1 MIKLNGL
8 ERRRVQSSG
17 REAKSCVIGAARCF
31 VGFFSLFCFWL
42 SLTKYFRILLPR
54 LPKQTAISTLGS
66 GSPAAYFCGEIS
78 PLGDKKERG
87 RGGGELDLYKGFLFF
102 GKKKKKTPKVTTF

>member
-17 REAKSCVIGAARCF
+17 REAESCVIGAARCF

-42 SLTKYFRILLPR
+42 SLTKFFRILLPR
-54 LPKQTAISTLGS
+54 LPKETAISTLGS

-87 RGGGELDLYKGFLFF
+87 GGDLTCTKDFCFL
-102 GKKKKKTPKVTTF
+102 GKKKTPKVTTF